1 MRLRYWALVSSGPG
15 GLCVQ
20 LIQFAVKP
28 VEFIGLKPNIKYKMQ
43 RSAGRSADPNTTAFL
58 RSQNWRHCGLNLGWL
73 EALWFEPRTVFPL
86 FLCASSWAFEQGE
99 ENRKQADASLLMT
112 VCSCSSLA
120 GGLRC
125 FTVLNV
131 DILLASCAQEVSP
144 QCSSSGSW
152 CLHARSAHHF
162 HLSCRWH
169 PPASF
174 HWDCLFPSCQSWKS
188 PHPPLPSPA
197 PGIVPTHP
205 SLQPSELG
213 MPGHCLGFLYTHRY
227 FTRTLLSSS
236 PFPSSK
242 FKGSFTYVVEKSMA
256 THSSILAWRTPWTEE
271 SGW

>member
-1 MRLRYWALVSSGPG
+1 
-15 GLCVQ
+15 
-20 LIQFAVKP
+20 
-28 VEFIGLKPNIKYKMQ
+28 
-43 RSAGRSADPNTTAFL
+43 
-58 RSQNWRHCGLNLGWL
+58 
-73 EALWFEPRTVFPL
+73 
-86 FLCASSWAFEQGE
+86 
-99 ENRKQADASLLMT
+99 MT

-125 FTVLNV
+125 FTVPNV
-131 DILLASCAQEVSP
+131 DVLLASCAQEVSP

-188 PHPPLPSPA
+188 PHPLLPLPA
-197 PGIVPTHP
+197 PGIVLAHP

-213 MPGHCLGFLYTHRY
+213 MPGHYLGFLSPHWY

-242 FKGSFTYVVEKSMA
+242 FKGSFTYIVEKSMT
-256 THSSILAWRTPWTEE
+256 THSSILAWKTPWTEE
-271 SGW
+271 SGWRQSMGLQRVGYDSVTNTITYVVIIEILARAQHSSSLS